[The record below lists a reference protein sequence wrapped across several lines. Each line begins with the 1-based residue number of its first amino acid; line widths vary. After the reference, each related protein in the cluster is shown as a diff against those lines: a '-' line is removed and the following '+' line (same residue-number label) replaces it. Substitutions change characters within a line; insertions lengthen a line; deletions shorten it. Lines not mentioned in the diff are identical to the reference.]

1 MGDRVTRVPQSRE
14 LVRAKR
20 LRQALER
27 GAPPAFVPPT
37 VPNPVAQPSSLS
49 WNTPETSSAEKAPAE
64 KSLGENSRKTISKEK
79 NSKKASPEET
89 NSRRQYLE
97 QLFQNSPDPL
107 VITDR
112 SFRAQCVNQ
121 EFQRLFGYSPA
132 QILGKSVNQLIFP
145 PDRAAEADWIVQCLE
160 RSESI
165 TLETQRL
172 AKDGTLLDVSV
183 SYAPLIIDG
192 QTTAFSAVY
201 RDISERKRAEAL
213 SSALYRI
220 AEKASATQD
229 LQQFFAAIHGIVDE
243 LMCARN
249 FSIAILD
256 PESQLLSFPY
266 FVDEQQS
273 APAPT
278 KLGSGLVEYVL
289 RSGEPLLCTPQL
301 AHEMQQRGKIKLGA
315 PAPLHWLGVPLKVN
329 HHILGAV
336 VLKSYSKNT
345 HFRERDQ
352 DVLALISQQLAAAI
366 DRKRNEEA
374 LRRSET
380 CYRSLVQTAVYGI
393 YRASLEGHF
402 LDVNPALIGML
413 GYNSALEVLSLNPQ
427 KDVFVDPAEH
437 TRLVDE
443 FRRSG
448 RMDGFEVR
456 WKRKDAAII
465 TVRISGRAVAGDEP
479 TDVLEGIAEDI
490 TERRVLE
497 DQFRQAQ
504 KMEAV
509 GRLAGGIAHD
519 FNNLLMVI
527 SGYTEVMLD
536 QLTLG
541 HPLHAKAEAI
551 QQASDRATTLTR
563 QLLAFSRKQ
572 LLELK
577 VIDVNAIVADMERLL
592 RPLIGEDIELTTSLA
607 PAVGCTR
614 ADAGQ
619 LEQVIM
625 NLVVNAKDAMPN
637 GGKISIRTAGVTLD
651 DSYRPE
657 NTFIKNGPY
666 VMISVSDNGEGMDRE
681 TQARIFEPFF
691 TTKEKGKGTG
701 LGLSTVYGIIKQ
713 SGGYVFVQSELGRG
727 TVFTIYFPR
736 VDEPSEAIGA
746 TPVALAAVGGTETVL
761 LVEDEDSVRQ
771 LVRET
776 LESRGY
782 RVLEAA
788 NGADALTLAATH
800 PDPIHLI
807 ITDVVMP
814 GLNGHELVQQLKPTR
829 PGLKVLYLSGY
840 AQDAFPSTAAA
851 DSQKTFLQKPFTL
864 QSLSRKVREILGP
877 PAN

>member
-1 MGDRVTRVPQSRE
+1 MPMAGFQRGIFQMGDRVTRVSQSKE

-20 LRQALER
+20 LRQALEH
-27 GAPPAFVPPT
+27 GAPPSFVPPAI
-37 VPNPVAQPSSLS
+37 PNAVAQPSSLS
-49 WNTPETSSAEKAPAE
+49 WHPPEKTSAK
-64 KSLGENSRKTISKEK
+64 K
-79 NSKKASPEET
+79 NQDET
-89 NSRRQYLE
+89 LSIHRQYLE
-97 QLFQNSPDPL
+97 QLFQGSPDPL
-107 VITDR
+107 LIVDS
-112 SFRAQCVNQ
+112 SFHAQCVNQ
-121 EFQRLFGYSPA
+121 EFERMFGYSAA
-132 QILGKSVNQLIFP
+132 QILGKSADRLILP
-145 PDRAAEADWIVQCLE
+145 PDRAAESDWIAQCLQRGE
-160 RSESI
+160 RL
-165 TLETQRL
+165 TLETQRVC
-172 AKDGTLLDVSV
+172 KDGSLLDVSV
-183 SYAPLIIDG
+183 ASAPLIIDG
-192 QTTAFSAVY
+192 RIVAFYAIY
-201 RDISERKRAEAL
+201 RDITERKRAEVL

-220 AEKASATQD
+220 AEKASAAQD

-249 FSIAILD
+249 FSIALHD

-266 FVDEQQS
+266 FVDEQES
-273 APAPT
+273 APAPA
-278 KLGSGLVEYVL
+278 KSGSGLIDYVL
-289 RSGEPLLCTPQL
+289 RTGEPLLCTPPL
-301 AHEMQQRGKIKLGA
+301 AQQMQRSGKIKLSA
-315 PAPLHWLGVPLKVN
+315 PSPLQWLGVPLKVN
-329 HHILGAV
+329 HHILGV
-336 VLKSYSKNT
+336 LVLKSYSENT
-345 HFRERDQ
+345 HFRDRDK
-352 DVLALISQQLAAAI
+352 DVLTLISQQLAAAI
-366 DRKRNEEA
+366 DRKRNEQA
-374 LRRSET
+374 LRRSEM

-393 YRASLEGHF
+393 YRSSVEGHF

-413 GYNSALEVLSLNPQ
+413 GYNSALEVLSLDPK
-427 KDVFVDPAEH
+427 KDVFVDPAEY
-437 TRLVDE
+437 TRLVEE
-443 FRRSG
+443 FRSTG

-456 WKRKDAAII
+456 WKRKDGAAI
-465 TVRISGRAVAGDEP
+465 TVRISGRAVAGDAP
-479 TDVLEGIAEDI
+479 ADVLEAIAEDI

-536 QLTLG
+536 QLDLG

-607 PAVGCTR
+607 LGVGCTR

-637 GGKISIRTAGVTLD
+637 GGKICIRTASVTLD

-713 SGGYVFVQSELGRG
+713 SGGYVFVQSEAGRG

-736 VDEPSEAIGA
+736 VNEPSEALA
-746 TPVALAAVGGTETVL
+746 APTSLAAVGGTETIL
-761 LVEDEDSVRQ
+761 LVEDEESVRQ

-782 RVLEAA
+782 HVLEAA
-788 NGADALTLAATH
+788 NGNAALALAAAHAET
-800 PDPIHLI
+800 IHLV

-814 GLNGHELVQQLKPTR
+814 GLSGHELVEQLLPAR
-829 PGLKVLYLSGY
+829 PGTKVLYLSGY
-840 AQDAFPSTAAA
+840 AEDAFASPLPA
-851 DSQKTFLQKPFTL
+851 DGKKTFLQKPFTL
-864 QSLSRKVREILGP
+864 QSLSRKVREVHGP